1 MNYEEARNYLAER
14 NKSGINLGL
23 ERMRE
28 LCRRLGN
35 PEKSL
40 SFIHIAGTNGKG
52 STAAFLSSILAVSGH
67 MVGRYVSPVVFQYE
81 ECIQYEDMK
90 GCHYIDKEL
99 LAKVVTETA
108 GAVKSMERDGMEPPT
123 IFEIETAMAF
133 LAFRHWQCSIVLLEV
148 GLGGREDATNVIE
161 NVIASVITPISMD
174 HRDVLG
180 DTLEQIAGEKAGII
194 KKNGLVITSQPDEQA
209 YSVIREEVR
218 QCGARLHTVKQ
229 NETIILSAGLG
240 GSVFSYGGE
249 NYRIDMPGR
258 YQVENAVLAL
268 EVCDHLW
275 ENAEKF
281 PEIKLEFT
289 MEEKMVGLRNAGWRG
304 RFEVI
309 CSQPLI
315 VLDGAHNPAGVR
327 ALAKSIEEIFPQQK
341 IHGVMGVFSDK
352 DYETMVEI
360 LCPYFSDIVAITP
373 PSPRGLAKEQLADV
387 WKKKNWEMSEQSGGI
402 PLNGIETADNPM
414 EALKKSIEF
423 YEEGDA
429 IVIFGS
435 LSFFKELKWK

>member
-1 MNYEEARNYLAER
+1 MNYEEAGNYLAER

-52 STAAFLSSILAVSGH
+52 STVAFLSSILAVSGH

-90 GCHYIDKEL
+90 GSHYIDKEL
-99 LAKVVTETA
+99 LAKVVTEVA
-108 GAVKSMERDGMEPPT
+108 EAVESMERDGMEPPT
-123 IFEIETAMAF
+123 VFEIETAMAF
-133 LAFRHWQCSIVLLEV
+133 VAFRHWQCSIVLLEV
-148 GLGGREDATNVIE
+148 GLGGREDATNVID

-218 QCGARLHTVKQ
+218 QCGARLHTVNPK
-229 NETIILSAGLG
+229 EILILSAGLG

-289 MEEKMVGLRNAGWRG
+289 MEEKMVGLRNAAWRG

-315 VLDGAHNPAGVR
+315 VLDGAHNPAGAR
-327 ALAKSIEEIFPQQK
+327 ALAKSIEEILPQQK

-387 WKKKNWEMSEQSGGI
+387 WKKKSREMSEQSGGI